1 MPLNNCEG
9 DLTGADFEQ
18 LDPSTSTDL
27 FSRAAGGCTS
37 YSLYP
42 YIDQSKSHCLN
53 VSQPRT
59 SLSSTH
65 NGNGI
70 GAIIRPIHTRNEI
83 SLENSLVTHEDT
95 DPEMIVHLVFNQP
108 VRVRTIV
115 INAGKGD
122 QAPRVSRVWTNRPN
136 SISFDQLEIVKPDQ
150 EWELD
155 VELET
160 AVEYPTR
167 VSRFQSVSSLSFEF
181 SDPSAGQRS
190 RIYFLGVLGDVK
202 QLKRDPSS
210 QLTVGAENSADATL
224 DSVREQSGGNQT
236 TIR

>member
-1 MPLNNCEG
+1 MWRG
-9 DLTGADFEQ
+9 T
-18 LDPSTSTDL
+18 
-27 FSRAAGGCTS
+27 AAGGSSS

-42 YIDQSKSHCLN
+42 YIDQCKSYCLN
-53 VSQPRT
+53 VVQPQ
-59 SLSSTH
+59 SSNLSSRH
-65 NGNGI
+65 GAI
-70 GAIIRPIHTRNEI
+70 GAIVRPIHTRNEL
-83 SLENSLVTHEDT
+83 SLDDSVVTHEDT
-95 DPEMIVHLVFNQP
+95 GPEMIVHLVFNQP
-108 VRVRTIV
+108 VRARTIV
-115 INAGKGD
+115 INVGKGH
-122 QAPRVSRVWTNRPN
+122 QAPRLARVWTNRPN
-136 SISFDQLEIVKPDQ
+136 AISFDQLDLIKPDQ

-181 SDPSAGQRS
+181 VCLSPHDLLLPPAYHVFPFLLLLKRDPSAGQQS

-224 DSVREQSGGNQT
+224 DSIREQSGGNQT

>member
-1 MPLNNCEG
+1 
-9 DLTGADFEQ
+9 
-18 LDPSTSTDL
+18 
-27 FSRAAGGCTS
+27 
-37 YSLYP
+37 
-42 YIDQSKSHCLN
+42 
-53 VSQPRT
+53 
-59 SLSSTH
+59 
-65 NGNGI
+65 
-70 GAIIRPIHTRNEI
+70 
-83 SLENSLVTHEDT
+83 
-95 DPEMIVHLVFNQP
+95 MIVHLVFNQP

-181 SDPSAGQRS
+181 VSLAVNFLIISSPQTAVFPPPPPS
-190 RIYFLGVLGDVK
+190 
-202 QLKRDPSS
+202 P
-210 QLTVGAENSADATL
+210 E
-224 DSVREQSGGNQT
+224 
-236 TIR
+236 